1 MNRCPWAG
9 SDLMIRYH
17 DTEWGV
23 FTLDD
28 IAQFEHLSLEVFQA
42 GLSWETILKKRETLR
57 RLFADFDPEIV
68 ARFDEARVQEI
79 LKDRGGIRNERKI
92 RAVINNAV
100 RILEIREK
108 QGGPFGRFLFE
119 SFGGEVK
126 INSFKK
132 MEELPP
138 KTAVSEYLS
147 IKLKKLGFNFVG
159 PTTIYAHL
167 QAVGF
172 VNDHIVDCFRWR
184 EVQAVYP
191 K

>member
-1 MNRCPWAG
+1 LNRCPWAG
-9 SDLMIRYH
+9 SDLMIEYH
-17 DTEWGV
+17 DNEWGV

-28 IAQFEHLSLEVFQA
+28 VAHFEHLSLEIFQA
-42 GLSWETILKKRETLR
+42 GLSWETVLKKRETLR
-57 RLFADFDPEIV
+57 RLFADFDLKAV

-79 LKDRGGIRNERKI
+79 LKDKGGIRNERKI
-92 RAVINNAV
+92 RAVINNAG

-108 QGGPFGRFLFE
+108 HGPFGRFLFE

-126 INSFKK
+126 VNSFKK
-132 MEELPP
+132 MEEVPP
-138 KTAVSEYLS
+138 KTAVSEFLS
-147 IKLKKLGFNFVG
+147 IKLKKMGFKFVG
-159 PTTIYAHL
+159 PTIVYAHL

-172 VNDHIVDCFRWR
+172 VNDHVVECFRWR